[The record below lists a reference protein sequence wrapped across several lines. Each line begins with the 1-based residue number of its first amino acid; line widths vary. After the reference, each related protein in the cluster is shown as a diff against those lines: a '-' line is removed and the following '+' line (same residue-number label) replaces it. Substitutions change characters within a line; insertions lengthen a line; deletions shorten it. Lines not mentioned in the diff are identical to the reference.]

1 MYKMNMW
8 VLKRREN
15 VIYST
20 IKVCDGNWCLWS
32 SCFSPSL
39 RHSID
44 QMKVEVAEIEEGSGK
59 AAAQPSSL

>member
-15 VIYST
+15 VIYSAF
-20 IKVCDGNWCLWS
+20 KVCDGNWCLWS
-32 SCFSPSL
+32 SFFSPSL
-39 RHSID
+39 QHSID
-44 QMKVEVAEIEEGSGK
+44 QIKVEVAEFEEGSGK

>member
-8 VLKRREN
+8 VLKSREN
-15 VIYST
+15 VMHST
-20 IKVCDGNWCLWS
+20 FKVCDGNWCLWS

-44 QMKVEVAEIEEGSGK
+44 QMKVEAAEIEEGLGK
-59 AAAQPSSL
+59 AAAQPSFL